1 MGDDD
6 NTERITEAYRNLRS
20 RLKTDEQLDALDQLM
35 EYLFSLDIEERKRV
49 ADELITYLKEEIE
62 NQRPIN

>member
-1 MGDDD
+1 VGDDD